1 MIADIASSSTSSF
14 IGGLAVVVLVGLGGW
29 LFRWLKKELRPLRRV
44 AIIEA
49 RQESMMRTQ
58 KLVVDAVSTLTA
70 NGGSSLRDSIDR
82 NEVMTAEILK
92 AVET

>member
-1 MIADIASSSTSSF
+1 M
-14 IGGLAVVVLVGLGGW
+14 
-29 LFRWLKKELRPLRRV
+29 FRWLKKELRPLRRV